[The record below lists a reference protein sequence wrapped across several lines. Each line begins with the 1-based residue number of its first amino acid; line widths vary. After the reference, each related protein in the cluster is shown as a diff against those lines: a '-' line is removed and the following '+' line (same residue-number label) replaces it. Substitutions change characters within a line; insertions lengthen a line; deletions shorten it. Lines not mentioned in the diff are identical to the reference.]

1 MEGNSIRALGRNSL
15 ARPPRSLAPDFP
27 SSFSRAR
34 LTNLASKIVLA
45 TAMVK
50 LGALIFES

>member
-1 MEGNSIRALGRNSL
+1 MEGNSIRALGRDSL
-15 ARPPRSLAPDFP
+15 ARPPRSLAPHFP

-34 LTNLASKIVLA
+34 LTNLASKFVLA